1 MLRRRDGN
9 EVAHRINTA
18 HPARLEDG
26 GESVNPGIGAQP
38 AAIKPLRGLLPTRA
52 MRRMIALATTSR
64 GCEISHRVFTDHKA
78 LSVGGRVG
86 TRPHHAPLRTPTAAA
101 PSPPDLATTRSDG
114 IGRIQDRRQLL
125 PALRASAAPSPV
137 ATYGLVV

>member
-38 AAIKPLRGLLPTRA
+38 AAIKPYVAYSR
-52 MRRMIALATTSR
+52 LAHAPHDRFGDHIS

-78 LSVGGRVG
+78 LSVGVE
-86 TRPHHAPLRTPTAAA
+86 
-101 PSPPDLATTRSDG
+101 
-114 IGRIQDRRQLL
+114 
-125 PALRASAAPSPV
+125 
-137 ATYGLVV
+137 